1 MFNFFDG
8 ALFDIQNNR
17 FGYSWQPFQPCDKE
31 TERIAKRLFRH
42 AHFKG
47 GGKSAGKLFGAIIFG
62 FISQGFGFF
71 GSGLSAISRF
81 VMGASLFSSV
91 WTAVSMHKSKSNV
104 QGNVSVQRF
113 DRQQEQMTADVP
125 VQLVYGR
132 RLITGNQTFHQ
143 TDADAKQLH
152 KHVVLCEG
160 GINKI
165 VSVTANELLV
175 PTKEGGKKNASG
187 VVFTVRNI
195 KYENAGIH
203 LSGKKLTLTYGG
215 KSKEIQLVNKSDFE
229 GSNDKSF
236 WEWQVSISGLI
247 SYINRLGDGWQAFPF
262 AATSKYP
269 GDIHNIDAGCYAD
282 FAALTMDT
290 ITGGTSYTFHDCDPP
305 ENYDET
311 GGYPKMAWLD
321 MYFTVSEELNGNPSV
336 SCLVEGLKVMDT
348 RSGKIEYTTNP
359 AMCLRD
365 FLLSKRYGLGKW
377 ITSEMLDEDSFKE
390 SADYCDENI
399 SYLDPVGVMVREKR
413 YELNMV
419 IDQRMSAIEWLQEI
433 LANFCGYMTF
443 TNGKFKLHIERETPI
458 SYKFNDDNCF
468 DLSVAPLALSETPNK
483 YSVAI
488 VDPRNNWKSVYC
500 ICEDYADQK
509 ERQKIITK
517 EVQLNG
523 CTSQYQALRLA
534 RFYRDQNLACPL
546 QLSFKTGVEGMHL
559 EPGDVVT
566 ISYHG
571 VFDGLPIR
579 IAEIKETEE
588 GDYEISG
595 RQYND
600 SLYGDELSGGIHWYN
615 YIGAKSMVTEEDEI
629 PPRDVKN
636 VRAYTQRRLD
646 KDGNTQYDIHV
657 LFDLPV
663 SPSIECG
670 QVYYKTKAAVG
681 TEIGVF
687 DEGVPADEIG
697 WNREWKFA
705 GESPREFILRRV
717 VLGET
722 YRIRVVAK
730 NKSGTTSDLDIAP
743 EVFVKVTPKETVPSM
758 PYNLRYNFRREFL
771 FMWDDVP
778 DSDVIYYELRLN
790 ENVGSPIGM
799 LGRTPD
805 TSIAV
810 HLTSRVGTVYLYAIN
825 SLKKPSYPATVK
837 YNYPKPSVPKKITCT
852 EIPRGANIVVEEFPP
867 NVIGVRLYINGV
879 GVAEVVDSATS
890 CYVYHGKPSIYDVS
904 AAYFDLIGEGF
915 RSAEYTCVI
924 NPTFK
929 EEWIEDG
936 TLSIKKMDAET
947 SDAISKATKSA
958 NDILNINRSMAEL
971 KQTTDNISA
980 TVVDKERSL
989 VSQISAQAN
998 RISSVITSL
1007 NKNPSQSGYS
1017 ALTQLQDGINARVV
1031 KGDVINQINMTATG
1045 TKIDGKYLHITGTTW
1060 IDNDVIVSGM
1070 IRSGA
1075 VSADKIAS
1083 RSITAD
1089 KLNVDSLSAMSANIG
1104 LLRTRTSGARV
1115 EIESNQIR
1123 VYDANNR
1130 LRVRMGVW

>member
-1 MFNFFDG
+1 M
-8 ALFDIQNNR
+8 
-17 FGYSWQPFQPCDKE
+17 
-31 TERIAKRLFRH
+31 
-42 AHFKG
+42 
-47 GGKSAGKLFGAIIFG
+47 
-62 FISQGFGFF
+62 
-71 GSGLSAISRF
+71 
-81 VMGASLFSSV
+81 
-91 WTAVSMHKSKSNV
+91 
-104 QGNVSVQRF
+104 
-113 DRQQEQMTADVP
+113 
-125 VQLVYGR
+125 
-132 RLITGNQTFHQ
+132 
-143 TDADAKQLH
+143 
-152 KHVVLCEG
+152 
-160 GINKI
+160 
-165 VSVTANELLV
+165 
-175 PTKEGGKKNASG
+175 
-187 VVFTVRNI
+187 
-195 KYENAGIH
+195 
-203 LSGKKLTLTYGG
+203 
-215 KSKEIQLVNKSDFE
+215 
-229 GSNDKSF
+229 
-236 WEWQVSISGLI
+236 
-247 SYINRLGDGWQAFPF
+247 
-262 AATSKYP
+262 
-269 GDIHNIDAGCYAD
+269 
-282 FAALTMDT
+282 
-290 ITGGTSYTFHDCDPP
+290 
-305 ENYDET
+305 
-311 GGYPKMAWLD
+311 
-321 MYFTVSEELNGNPSV
+321 
-336 SCLVEGLKVMDT
+336 
-348 RSGKIEYTTNP
+348 
-359 AMCLRD
+359 
-365 FLLSKRYGLGKW
+365 
-377 ITSEMLDEDSFKE
+377 
-390 SADYCDENI
+390 
-399 SYLDPVGVMVREKR
+399 
-413 YELNMV
+413 
-419 IDQRMSAIEWLQEI
+419 
-433 LANFCGYMTF
+433 
-443 TNGKFKLHIERETPI
+443 
-458 SYKFNDDNCF
+458 
-468 DLSVAPLALSETPNK
+468 
-483 YSVAI
+483 
-488 VDPRNNWKSVYC
+488 
-500 ICEDYADQK
+500 
-509 ERQKIITK
+509 
-517 EVQLNG
+517 
-523 CTSQYQALRLA
+523 
-534 RFYRDQNLACPL
+534 
-546 QLSFKTGVEGMHL
+546 
-559 EPGDVVT
+559 T

-600 SLYGDELSGGIHWYN
+600 SLYGDELSGGIHWHN
-615 YIGAKSMVTEEDEI
+615 YIGAKSMVTEENEI
-629 PPRDVKN
+629 PPKDAKN
-636 VRAYTQRRLD
+636 VRAHTQRRLD
-646 KDGNTQYDIHV
+646 EDGSTKYDIHV

-681 TEIGVF
+681 TEIGIF

-697 WNREWKFA
+697 WSREWKFA
-705 GESPREFILRRV
+705 GESPREFILRRA

-730 NKSGTTSDLDIAP
+730 NKSGTTSDLDSAP
-743 EVFVKVTPKETVPSM
+743 EVFVKVTPRETVPSM
-758 PYNLRYNFRREFL
+758 PYNLRYNFRKEFL

-837 YNYPKPSVPKKITCT
+837 YNYPKPPAPKNITCT

-915 RSAEYTCVI
+915 RSAEYTCV
-924 NPTFK
+924 
-929 EEWIEDG
+929 
-936 TLSIKKMDAET
+936 
-947 SDAISKATKSA
+947 
-958 NDILNINRSMAEL
+958 LNINRSMAEL

-1031 KGDVINQINMTATG
+1031 KGDVINQINMTAEG

-1104 LLRTRTSGARV
+1104 LLRTRSSGARV